1 MVPADIML
9 LLMLIPSMLTAL
21 SVVRKRN
28 SVRSP
33 ILRGACHQGRISA
46 GQATALCGRGADP
59 VCDAGRAG
67 DPALPGTAQG
77 QLGNPGPR
85 GGNLRP
91 GQHGVRSAHFGLRH
105 NSNRRHLCR
114 RHHHYPSRGSVF
126 RDVCPRVVADRRG
139 MVRRQDLPSTYF
151 LAISVSTFT
160 KALGLAALWRN
171 IAALGVIAI
180 LYFVTSVALLDS
192 GRLRR

>member
-1 MVPADIML
+1 
-9 LLMLIPSMLTAL
+9 
-21 SVVRKRN
+21 
-28 SVRSP
+28 
-33 ILRGACHQGRISA
+33 
-46 GQATALCGRGADP
+46 
-59 VCDAGRAG
+59 
-67 DPALPGTAQG
+67 
-77 QLGNPGPR
+77 
-85 GGNLRP
+85 
-91 GQHGVRSAHFGLRH
+91 
-105 NSNRRHLCR
+105 
-114 RHHHYPSRGSVF
+114 
-126 RDVCPRVVADRRG
+126 